1 MPKSNQKKILHFNSL
16 DLFHIVLDIEKYP
29 DFIPWCSGARII
41 ENKNK
46 KIIADLSITYKLF
59 NESFRSFVEYNKKN
73 KTILIN
79 YTEGPLKS
87 LHTYWSFTEIDQN
100 KTLVNFNIDFE
111 FKFSPLQLIVRKFY
125 KIIEEKMME
134 AFENRAIDILK
145 KKD

>member
-1 MPKSNQKKILHFNSL
+1 MPTSNQKKILHYNSL
-16 DLFHIVLDIEKYP
+16 DLFNIVLDIEKYP
-29 DFIPWCSGARII
+29 DFIPWCTGARII

-59 NESFRSFVEYNKKN
+59 NESFRSFVHYDNKN

-87 LHTYWSFTEIDQN
+87 LHTNWTFTEISKN
-100 KTLVNFNIDFE
+100 KTLVNFDIDFE
-111 FKFSPLQLIVRKFY
+111 FKFSPLQLIVKKFY

-134 AFENRAIDILK
+134 AFENRANEILK
-145 KKD
+145 K